1 MARPKR
7 IWMPGA
13 KYHVTCRGNHRNEIF
28 RDNEDREVYLQIVRQ
43 SLSRFRYCLHC
54 FCLMTNHVHLLLE
67 TTDVPIWLIMHYIN
81 MSFTHYMNDK
91 YELVGHLFQGR
102 YGAEPVHENDVMLFI
117 SRYIHLNPV
126 RAGMVANPEDYRWSS
141 YRMFI
146 GQESADLVDP
156 RPLLSQLGADV
167 HFRYLDWCRTC
178 VETEAFRKHLAR
190 QQGTRVKQG
199 PGTVNKV

>member
-1 MARPKR
+1 
-7 IWMPGA
+7 
-13 KYHVTCRGNHRNEIF
+13 
-28 RDNEDREVYLQIVRQ
+28 
-43 SLSRFRYCLHC
+43 
-54 FCLMTNHVHLLLE
+54 
-67 TTDVPIWLIMHYIN
+67 
-81 MSFTHYMNDK
+81 
-91 YELVGHLFQGR
+91 
-102 YGAEPVHENDVMLFI
+102 
-117 SRYIHLNPV
+117 
-126 RAGMVANPEDYRWSS
+126 MVANPEDYRWSS

-199 PGTVNKV
+199 PGTVNTL